1 MDRKMKFRRY
11 TAEQKAWAVAQMAAP
26 ASRTIKELAKTSGIT
41 EVSLR
46 LWRDSA
52 RAQRGLGPAD
62 GNAGQNWSSAEKFR
76 AVLETAP
83 LSQAEVSRYCRTKA
97 IQAEHLGQ
105 WRLACEQA
113 NALRGGAG
121 VALAA
126 VDNPDAVQRVRDL
139 ERELRRKD
147 AALAEAA
154 ALLILGKKAD
164 AIWGKDE
171 ES

>member
-1 MDRKMKFRRY
+1 MKFRRY
-11 TAEQKAWAVAQMAAP
+11 TAEQRAWAVAQMAPPVSQSVKALSK
-26 ASRTIKELAKTSGIT
+26 ASGIT

-46 LWRDSA
+46 TWRTEA

-62 GNAGQNWSSAEKFR
+62 GNAPWSWSSAEKFR

-83 LSQAEVSRYCRTKA
+83 LSQAEVSQYCRTKA
-97 IQAEHLGQ
+97 ILAEQLAQ
-105 WRLACEQA
+105 WRVACEQA
-113 NALRGGAG
+113 NAHGDAAG
-121 VALAA
+121 LAHTA
-126 VDNPDAVQRVRDL
+126 VDNPDALARVRDL

-147 AALAEAA
+147 CALAEAA
-154 ALLILGKKAD
+154 ALLMLGKKAD

>member
-1 MDRKMKFRRY
+1 MKSRRY
-11 TAEQKAWAVAQMAAP
+11 TAEQKAWAVAQMGP
-26 ASRTIKELAKTSGIT
+26 PTNRTIRELAKTSGIT

-46 LWRDSA
+46 TWRESA

-62 GNAGQNWSSAEKFR
+62 GNAGPSWSSAEKFR

-83 LSQAEVSRYCRTKA
+83 LSQAEVSQYCRTKA
-97 IQAEHLGQ
+97 IQAEHLEQ
-105 WRLACEQA
+105 WRVACEQA
-113 NALRGGAG
+113 NALVDGHG
-121 VALAA
+121 LAQVA
-126 VDNPDAVQRVRDL
+126 VDKPDAVQRVRDL
-139 ERELRRKD
+139 ERQLRRKD

>member
-1 MDRKMKFRRY
+1 MAMKFRRY
-11 TAEQKAWAVAQMAAP
+11 TDEQKAWAVAQMKAP
-26 ASRTIKELAKTSGIT
+26 KSLTVKALAKASGIT

-46 LWRDSA
+46 TWRDDA
-52 RAQRGLGPAD
+52 RAKRGLGGAD
-62 GNAGQNWSSAEKFR
+62 GNAGQTWSSAEKFR

-83 LSQAEVSRYCRTKA
+83 LSQAEVSQYCRTKA
-97 IQAEHLGQ
+97 IQAEHLQQ

-113 NALRGGAG
+113 NAVDGGLG
-121 VALAA
+121 LAQVA

-147 AALAEAA
+147 TALAEAA